1 MKQTIVAVG
10 LLSLILALANSLFFI
25 LGMIKTPPGTVFLGT
40 IHYWEDY
47 FLYLN
52 HFFQGAHGNWLVANR
67 YTSEATA
74 PSILYW
80 SNFLLGKIG
89 GFLYLSPMVSYNLSV
104 MLLSFVVLVIS
115 YLTLKKIFPTDRLRA
130 LTGFFIGATA
140 TSMINHIWV
149 DGKPMWYPFQLWRTP
164 HYAFDRLGGAPHQIL
179 QTLLFLF
186 MTILYFHKESA
197 KPKMVTLLSLLTI
210 ALATLNPIQ
219 AVIFFGAAWACTLI
233 VPDLRKT
240 HIPHLLLISI
250 VALSSFLYTNS
261 ALSELPHLQSKLWE
275 GAQQTTTTL
284 PFLLLSVGPVSL
296 LFFIGLLPSLRQKKP
311 MLLFGII
318 LVLGTYVL
326 FLSGVP
332 KLLGL
337 SNVRVIF
344 PALYPFIGA
353 VGANGIFSLKSKRW
367 VILCL
372 VLFLL
377 LSLPTMRVE
386 LKEKLAPLSQ
396 ASDILIFLPKNIY
409 QGFTQLSKLPLDA
422 VTIGNPA
429 SHIDVLIP
437 PLSGHTTY
445 SGHPLATISNDK
457 KREDALQFF
466 RLQKP
471 DASLW
476 LEKNTIRFVLFTS
489 YDGNKELFMKTYPF
503 LLPLWANPDMT
514 IFTQDLHS

>member
-1 MKQTIVAVG
+1 MKRTIVAVG

-25 LGMIKTPPGTVFLGT
+25 LGSIQTPPGTVFLGT

-67 YTSEATA
+67 YTSEITT
-74 PSILYW
+74 PSIIYW
-80 SNFLLGKIG
+80 SNLMLGKIG
-89 GFLYLSPMVSYNLSV
+89 GLLSLSPILSYNLSV
-104 MLLSFVVLVIS
+104 IFLSFGSLVTS
-115 YLTLKKIFPTDRLRA
+115 YLLLKKIFPTDRLRA
-130 LTGFFIGATA
+130 FTGFFLSATA

-179 QTLLFLF
+179 QTLLFLS
-186 MTILYFHKESA
+186 MTILYFHKEST
-197 KPKMVTLLSLLTI
+197 KPKVVALLSLLTI

-219 AVIFFGAAWACTLI
+219 TVIFIGAAWASTLA
-233 VPDLRKT
+233 VPDLRKS
-240 HIPHLLLISI
+240 HVAPLFLVSI
-250 VALSSFLYTNS
+250 IAFASFLYTNS
-261 ALSELPHLQSKLWE
+261 VLSTLPHLQSKLWE

-284 PFLLLSVGPVSL
+284 PFLLLSIGPVSL
-296 LFFIGLLPSLRQKKP
+296 LFFIGLLPSLRQKNP
-311 MLLFGII
+311 LLLFSII
-318 LVLGTYVL
+318 LVLGTYAL
-326 FLSGVP
+326 FLSGIP

-353 VGANGIFSLKSKRW
+353 VAVNGIFSLKSKRW

-386 LKEKLAPLSQ
+386 LQEKLAPLKNPN
-396 ASDILIFLPKNIY
+396 DILIFLPENISR
-409 QGFTQLSKLPLDA
+409 GFDKLTSLSVDA
-422 VTIGNPA
+422 VALGNPG

-445 SGHPLATISNDK
+445 SGHPLATINNDK
-457 KREDALQFF
+457 KREGALQFF
-466 RLQKP
+466 RLQKS
-471 DASLW
+471 DAGLW
-476 LEKNTIRFVLFTS
+476 LKSNTIRFVLFTS

-503 LLPLWANPDMT
+503 LLPLYTNPDMT
-514 IFTQDLHS
+514 IFRVEL